1 MRGGWA
7 GRAPAVSVA
16 AVSEPYGG
24 TTRARAV
31 PEGPDLATGVGGV
44 SIAVG
49 IATAGAVLV
58 AIAPALGV
66 VTSASGAAK
75 GAQPAAAAVTG
86 VLALVMPFLA
96 VLLLRGGRVLGSIG
110 VLSGGAAAG
119 VGAVVLDVQLFT
131 GPIDANRFEL
141 FRPTSAATLHAGT
154 GAVVVVVGHALVV
167 LAGVLALWTMRR
179 SALLDDPDVFDT
191 GLLGGGDAESRGTSL
206 AGRCGRR
213 MSTVTGLAA
222 GVAAAAL
229 FAPPLGS
236 ADPVVLVSAV
246 VESARPLLIGT
257 ALLAVAVLVVTALAL
272 VSTSVPAG
280 AGAVAGVALGALG
293 VFAPR
298 LVAAGLLDRIS
309 VGVGSVL
316 GTVATLVLLACA
328 AVLARSSR
336 PGLSR
341 APAPAD
347 RTTEVRLPNAARMH
361 LLTAVL
367 GLLSGAAAVVAALLP
382 ILTTPAGVAQPQIYP
397 ARVLLLAG
405 VVLAAV
411 CAGMVTGTIAPLLR
425 PVVAIVWVTPV
436 LGADGVLQAVLVA
449 TSVPGIGAGPGAW
462 ITVLAVLLAAGCGIS
477 AGLAGAVERDDVDT
491 SGEHNTGRG
500 VAVTAAVAMGAA
512 LLGLGFPLYT
522 GSGAT
527 AAALTSRAWGWDSRG
542 LAVVLVALLSALVV
556 AVRARPA
563 PGLALLV
570 GVELVLIVH
579 LVSWP
584 LTAAR
589 LGDSTGGIGAGFT
602 VVALLAV
609 PAMAVLLRHEHPS

>member
-1 MRGGWA
+1 VRGGWA

-167 LAGVLALWTMRR
+167 LA
-179 SALLDDPDVFDT
+179 
-191 GLLGGGDAESRGTSL
+191 
-206 AGRCGRR
+206 
-213 MSTVTGLAA
+213 
-222 GVAAAAL
+222 
-229 FAPPLGS
+229 
-236 ADPVVLVSAV
+236 DPVVLVSAV

-257 ALLAVAVLVVTALAL
+257 ALLGVAVLVVTALAL

-491 SGEHNTGRG
+491 SGEHKTGRG

-527 AAALTSRAWGWDSRG
+527 AAALTSRAWGSDSRG

>member
-167 LAGVLALWTMRR
+167 LA
-179 SALLDDPDVFDT
+179 
-191 GLLGGGDAESRGTSL
+191 
-206 AGRCGRR
+206 
-213 MSTVTGLAA
+213 
-222 GVAAAAL
+222 
-229 FAPPLGS
+229 
-236 ADPVVLVSAV
+236 DPVVLVSAV

-257 ALLAVAVLVVTALAL
+257 ALLGVAVLVVTALAL

-491 SGEHNTGRG
+491 SGEHKTGRG

-527 AAALTSRAWGWDSRG
+527 AAALTSRAWGSDSRG